1 MQVIKFIL
9 TLLLIVLF
17 IPQLAQSQVKS
28 ATMKELT
35 TSADMIIIGKV
46 QEMNS
51 EWNDQKTR
59 IYTKVTLS
67 VDECMKG
74 DPAVQSIELRQPG
87 GEIGEI
93 GEFYSHTAKFA
104 EEEEVLLFVKKD
116 KQNNLRVCRGING
129 KFPIKLNQLTRQVMT
144 NNRPID
150 TVKLE
155 IQKIVKIEDN

>member
-1 MQVIKFIL
+1 MHVIRFIL
-9 TLLLIVLF
+9 AILLIVIF
-17 IPQLAQSQVKS
+17 IPQLAHSQVKS
-28 ATMKELT
+28 ATMNELT
-35 TSADMIIIGKV
+35 TAADMIIIGKV

-59 IYTKVTLS
+59 IYTRVTLS

-74 DPAVQSIELRQPG
+74 DPSVQSIELRQPG

-104 EEEEVLLFVKKD
+104 EEEEVLLFVEKD
-116 KQNNLRVCRGING
+116 KQNKLHICHGING
-129 KFPIKLNQLTRQVMT
+129 KFSIKLNQLTKQVMI

-150 TVKLE
+150 TVRQE
-155 IQKIVKIEDN
+155 IQKIVKVEDN